1 MFVTLCVK
9 GYACEASREFES
21 AEAGGIVSCESSDR
35 GARNKIQ
42 ILFRSSAYSL
52 LMSHLFSTMVTSL
65 EYSLH
70 LTCLCNILSYRRH
83 SPSVIIF

>member
-1 MFVTLCVK
+1 MFVTLCLK
-9 GYACEASREFES
+9 GYTCEASREFGS
-21 AEAGGIVSCESSDR
+21 AGTEGIVSCESSDT

-42 ILFRSSAYSL
+42 IIFRSSAYSL

-65 EYSLH
+65 EYNLH